1 MKQVNES
8 FDLPRLAETDPGLA
22 EELTLLK
29 SQLPDA
35 SELALVASR
44 LQLQGIDVASPA
56 ATTSASPTSAW
67 PKWLLGGGGAVAL
80 GLGLWALGQVKPAAP
95 FDSATARSPQELAG
109 SRVPAAARTQ
119 RRPRTPSSGAAD
131 APPGGV
137 GGAAPLVNESP
148 APHAVTPPSEAP
160 EVTTARPVALPAPA
174 PEPSRV
180 AVPRAAQPSPMD
192 SRRGGSSSSGV
203 GLQSA
208 TTASEIELLREARLA
223 LRRSPTAAFELTEQ
237 HARAYPSGKLVQE
250 RELIAVSALIAT
262 GRRTAAL
269 SRAARF
275 EQAFP
280 QSPYRKQLAELLR

>member
-1 MKQVNES
+1 
-8 FDLPRLAETDPGLA
+8 
-22 EELTLLK
+22 
-29 SQLPDA
+29 
-35 SELALVASR
+35 
-44 LQLQGIDVASPA
+44 
-56 ATTSASPTSAW
+56 
-67 PKWLLGGGGAVAL
+67 
-80 GLGLWALGQVKPAAP
+80 
-95 FDSATARSPQELAG
+95 
-109 SRVPAAARTQ
+109 
-119 RRPRTPSSGAAD
+119 
-131 APPGGV
+131 
-137 GGAAPLVNESP
+137 
-148 APHAVTPPSEAP
+148 
-160 EVTTARPVALPAPA
+160 
-174 PEPSRV
+174 
-180 AVPRAAQPSPMD
+180 MD